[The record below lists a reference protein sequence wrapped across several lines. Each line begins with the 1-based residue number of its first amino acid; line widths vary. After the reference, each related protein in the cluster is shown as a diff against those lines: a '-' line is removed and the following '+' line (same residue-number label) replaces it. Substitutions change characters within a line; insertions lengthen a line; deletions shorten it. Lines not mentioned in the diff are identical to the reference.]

1 MTTLSSPREISRDL
15 IKVNLGSFLTNAP
28 GCDLEW
34 IKLII
39 HISGISPGGL
49 EDIFFEFHDFGDK
62 KKYKKI
68 FKICRNAK
76 FDCDAIK

>member
-1 MTTLSSPREISRDL
+1 MAKLLSPREISRDL
-15 IKVNLGSFLTNAP
+15 VKINLGSFLTNAP

-39 HISGISPGGL
+39 HISGITPEHL
-49 EDIFFEFHDFGDK
+49 EDLFYNMSGLGDEK
-62 KKYKKI
+62 RYKKI

-76 FDCDAIK
+76 FNCKEIK